1 MAEKPLQTPES
12 IVKDNALE
20 ILVTNPEEIKI
31 GTEDGGLLIDFDP
44 DSSDFTD
51 EFNDNLAEFMGDSE
65 LDELAS
71 ELVSSYKS
79 DRESRSDWEETY
91 IKGLDQ
97 LGLKIEDRTQP
108 WDGACGVFHPL
119 LTEAVVRFQAQ
130 AISEVFPP
138 KGPVRTKVVG
148 TINSEKEQQAT
159 RVKDY

>member
-20 ILVTNPEEIKI
+20 ILVTNPEEIEI
-31 GTEDGGLLIDFDP
+31 GTENGGLLIDFDP

-71 ELVSSYKS
+71 ELVSNYKS

-108 WDGACGVFHPL
+108 
-119 LTEAVVRFQAQ
+119 
-130 AISEVFPP
+130 
-138 KGPVRTKVVG
+138 
-148 TINSEKEQQAT
+148 
-159 RVKDY
+159 